1 MAQTPVIPND
11 SGNSTSDRLASMA
24 HETIDRVAPKANRAE
39 HEVRGAAAKAADS
52 ARLMQGQAAQA
63 AEENVRKLRS
73 YIESNPLT
81 TAGIAFA
88 AGVLLSALV
97 RR

>member
-1 MAQTPVIPND
+1 MSQTTSSSD
-11 SGNSTSDRLASMA
+11 LGNSTMDRNASMA
-24 HETIDRVAPKANRAE
+24 HETIDR
-39 HEVRGAAAKAADS
+39 AK
-52 ARLMQGQAAQA
+52 RLQEQAVHAAQD
-63 AEENVRKLRS
+63 NVRRARS

-88 AGVLLSALV
+88 AGVLLSTLI

>member
-1 MAQTPVIPND
+1 MSQSPISPEL
-11 SGNSTSDRLASMA
+11 GNGSTTERLASMA
-24 HETIDRVAPKANRAE
+24 HETINRVEPKANRAE
-39 HEVRGAAAKAADS
+39 QNVRSAAAKTAEGAKN
-52 ARLMQGQAAQA
+52 LQAQA
-63 AEENVRKLRS
+63 VEATEENLRKVRS

-88 AGVLLSALV
+88 AGALLSALI

>member
-1 MAQTPVIPND
+1 MTQAPISSD

-24 HETIDRVAPKANRAE
+24 HETIDRVIPKANRAE
-39 HEVRGAAAKAADS
+39 HEVRGAATRAANSAK
-52 ARLMQGQAAQA
+52 LMQGHAVEA

-88 AGVLLSALV
+88 AGALLSALI

>member
-1 MAQTPVIPND
+1 MSQTTSSNELG
-11 SGNSTSDRLASMA
+11 SSTTDRIASMA
-24 HETIDRVAPKANRAE
+24 HETIDRATPKVNRAE
-39 HEVRGAAAKAADS
+39 HEVRGAAARAADG
-52 ARLMQGQAAQA
+52 AKVLQEQAVHA
-63 AEENVRKLRS
+63 AEENVRKVRS

-88 AGVLLSALV
+88 AGVLLSALI